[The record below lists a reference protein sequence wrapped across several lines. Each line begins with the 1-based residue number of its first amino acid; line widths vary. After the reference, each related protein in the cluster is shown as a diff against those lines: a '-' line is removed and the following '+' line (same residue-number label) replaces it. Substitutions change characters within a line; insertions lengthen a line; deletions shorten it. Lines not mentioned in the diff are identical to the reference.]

1 MSATA
6 ASTTT
11 PIRSSESGFVS
22 LEDFLA
28 YYTNRE
34 DPYKYEW
41 NGGSVEQ
48 KPRTMNRDQ
57 LYLFQNLLRLFMQTN
72 SFANNGLLTCEVDMF
87 LPFANRTRRPDI
99 AYLSGEQMKASRD
112 GRPTVCPFVMEVIS
126 QNDQVNEVEDKK
138 KEYFS
143 NGVQVLWIIFPK
155 AQKVEVY
162 HSLKDVKICLAE
174 DVCSAAPVLPD
185 FELTVEALFA

>member
-1 MSATA
+1 MTATA
-6 ASTTT
+6 VSPTI
-11 PIRSSESGFVS
+11 PIQISESGFVS

-34 DPYKYEW
+34 DPFKYEW
-41 NGGSVEQ
+41 NGGLVEQ

-57 LYLFQNLLRLFMQTN
+57 FFLFQNLLELFMKTT
-72 SFANNGLLTCEVDMF
+72 AYAAKGLIMAEVDMF

-112 GRPTVCPFVMEVIS
+112 GKPTVCPFVIEVIS
-126 QNDQVNEVEDKK
+126 QTDQVNEVEDKK
-138 KEYFS
+138 QEYFS

-162 HSLKDVKICLAE
+162 HSVKDVKVCLE
-174 DVCSAAPVLPD
+174 NDLCSAAPVLPD
-185 FELTVEALFA
+185 FELTVKDLFA